1 MKNQFD
7 ISVLVPV
14 YNEQDS
20 IKTLYSELK
29 ENLNELYKWE
39 VLFLNDGSTDKSKE
53 MIAELVKSENNVRQ
67 ISFLKNKG
75 KSEALNIGFKNC
87 NGTYIVTIDADL
99 QDDPKEINNL
109 VSKIDEGFDMVSGWK
124 HNRKDSISKTLP
136 SKIYNFVLKT
146 ISGIKIH
153 DFNCG
158 LKIYKSNVVK
168 VLNIY
173 GGLHRFIPIILSQ
186 NGFSIAEIPIN
197 HRKRKYGTSKY
208 GTSRIFHGFF
218 DLITL
223 TFFNKYLNRPMHV
236 FGTFGL
242 LSLVS
247 GLAINL
253 YLSINWFNGIWIIP
267 HKNPLFFLGI
277 LLIIIGVQFF
287 SIGLI
292 GELIVR
298 FNKNKTT
305 YYKIDEWNL
314 L

>member
-7 ISVLVPV
+7 ISVLIPV

-29 ENLNELYKWE
+29 ENLNELYSWE
-39 VLFLNDGSTDKSKE
+39 VLFLNDGSTDNSKE
-53 MIAELVKSENNVRQ
+53 IIRNLIKTESNVRQ

-75 KSEALNIGFKNC
+75 KSEALNVGFRNC
-87 NGTYIVTIDADL
+87 NSTYIVTIDADL
-99 QDDPKEINNL
+99 QDDPSEINNL
-109 VSKIDEGFDMVSGWK
+109 INKIDEGFDMVSGWK
-124 HNRKDSISKTLP
+124 HNRKDPISKTLP
-136 SKIYNFVLKT
+136 SKIYNFILKT

-158 LKIYKSNVVK
+158 LKIYKSDVVK

-173 GGLHRFIPIILSQ
+173 GGLHRFIPILVSQ
-186 NGFSIAEIPIN
+186 NGFSIAEIPVN
-197 HRKRKYGTSKY
+197 HRKRKYGISKY
-208 GTSRIFHGFF
+208 GSSRIFHGFF

-223 TFFNKYLNRPMHV
+223 MFFNKYLNRPLH
-236 FGTFGL
+236 FFGL
-242 LSLVS
+242 FGLFSLVL
-247 GLAINL
+247 GLGINL
-253 YLSINWFNGIWIIP
+253 YLSINWFKGVWIIP

-277 LLIIIGVQFF
+277 LLIIIGIQFF

-305 YYKIDEWNL
+305 YYKIDE
-314 L
+314 